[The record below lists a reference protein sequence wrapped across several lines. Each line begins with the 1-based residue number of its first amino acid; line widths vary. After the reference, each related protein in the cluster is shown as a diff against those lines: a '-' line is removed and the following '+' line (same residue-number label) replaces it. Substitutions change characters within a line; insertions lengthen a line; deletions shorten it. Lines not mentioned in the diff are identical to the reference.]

1 MTKYL
6 KWTTTLLIF
15 VILFSSCEK
24 EDENENN
31 NTFKETE
38 QNGTFATANEIVLGE
53 TYDAKIDPIMDE
65 DYFKV
70 TSSGDVNIT
79 VAGEGS
85 LEVRVHCFDQD
96 QIDFF
101 GDDAGERGG
110 TLTKNVSSGDY
121 EGFFYI
127 RVESAYGNDIGDYT
141 IKVE

>member
-6 KWTTTLLIF
+6 KWTIMFLIC
-15 VILFSSCEK
+15 VVLFTACEK
-24 EDENENN
+24 DDDENN

-38 QNGTFATANEIVLGE
+38 QNGTFATANEIVLSE

-70 TSSGDVNIT
+70 TATGNVTVTVSG
-79 VAGEGS
+79 ESS
-85 LEVRVHCFDQD
+85 LEVRVHCFDHN

-101 GDDAGERGG
+101 GEDAGERGG
-110 TLTKNVSSGDY
+110 TLTKTVSSEDY
-121 EGFFYI
+121 VDFFYI
-127 RVESAYGNDIGDYT
+127 RVESAYGNDIGEYT